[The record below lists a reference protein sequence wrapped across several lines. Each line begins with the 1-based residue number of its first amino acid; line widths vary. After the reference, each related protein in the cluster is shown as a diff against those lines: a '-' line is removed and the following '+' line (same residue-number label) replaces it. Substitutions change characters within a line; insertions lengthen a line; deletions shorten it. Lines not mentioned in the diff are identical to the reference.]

1 MLYGSGIRIL
11 ASIDA
16 AAAVMGNSYV
26 RDCLAQVGQ
35 DLRKG
40 EVLSQAL
47 KEQKLFPPV
56 FISTVMAGEEAGG
69 LEQVLAEVGTFY
81 EKESLQALEQMIA
94 LLEPLMMIVMALI
107 VGSIVVAVM
116 MPVYSCLLYTSR
128 CV

>member
-1 MLYGSGIRIL
+1 M
-11 ASIDA
+11 
-16 AAAVMGNSYV
+16 
-26 RDCLAQVGQ
+26 GQ

-116 MPVYSCLLYTSR
+116 MPVYSMYSGML
-128 CV
+128 